1 MILFHAFKE
10 NIGDDVFHKFISY
23 FALYHVFFFF
33 ENQYMYDKEARMVYA
48 RQQCPCFQ
56 LSYFPLK

>member
-23 FALYHVFFFF
+23 FALYHVFFF
-33 ENQYMYDKEARMVYA
+33 
-48 RQQCPCFQ
+48 
-56 LSYFPLK
+56 LKISTCTIKKLGWSMPGNSVLVFS